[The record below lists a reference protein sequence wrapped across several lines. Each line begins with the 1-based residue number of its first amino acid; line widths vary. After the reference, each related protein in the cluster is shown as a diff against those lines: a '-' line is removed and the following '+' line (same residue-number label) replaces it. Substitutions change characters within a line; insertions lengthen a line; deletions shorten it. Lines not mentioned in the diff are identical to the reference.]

1 MHNKNLH
8 KLYNDLYNES
18 SQKILNEN
26 YSIDS
31 NIDNPADKRF
41 GMTLVIKPEIET
53 KNKIQNFLNELKTI
67 EPEQYYYSNPD
78 LHVTAL
84 SIISCYEGFNLA
96 DITVSEYSKIIAE
109 SLESLCE
116 FEIEFKGITASD
128 SAIMIQGYPKT
139 KTLNEIRENLRS
151 NFGKSSLQKSIDR
164 RYPLTAAHITVL
176 RFRKKLND
184 ASQFINYIEKYR
196 DYDFGT
202 SKINKLDLVYNDWY
216 QRKEVVQK
224 LAEFDI

>member
-1 MHNKNLH
+1 MDNTNLH
-8 KLYNDLYNES
+8 NLYNDLYNQS
-18 SQKILNEN
+18 RQKILNEN
-26 YSIDS
+26 YSIDL
-31 NIDNPADKRF
+31 NIDNTLDKRF

-53 KNKIQNFLNELKTI
+53 KNEIQNFLNELKKI

-78 LHVTAL
+78 LHITTL

-96 DITVSEYSKIIAE
+96 DITISEYAAIISK
-109 SLESLCE
+109 SLESVSQ
-116 FEIEFKGITASD
+116 FEIEFKGVTASD
-128 SAIMIQGYPKT
+128 SAIMIQGFPKT
-139 KTLNEIRENLRS
+139 ETLNEIRENLRT

-184 ASQFINYIEKYR
+184 VNQFINRIEKYR

-202 SKINKLDLVYNDWY
+202 SKINKLDLVYNDRY
-216 QRKEVVQK
+216 QREEIVQK
-224 LAEFDI
+224 LAEFDF